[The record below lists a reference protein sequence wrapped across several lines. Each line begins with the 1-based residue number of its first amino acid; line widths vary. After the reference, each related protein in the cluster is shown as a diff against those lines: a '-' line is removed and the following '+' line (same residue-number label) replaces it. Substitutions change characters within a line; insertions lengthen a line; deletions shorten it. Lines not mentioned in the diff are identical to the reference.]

1 MISLERNFIYTLAK
15 LENESYNEMFNKE
28 TFEYMRYNVYYNEPE
43 NYDLW
48 LTSEIK
54 NFKNGL
60 EWALNYME
68 KRCVSLLGFKL
79 ISCNSAC
86 RAACNSCKYN
96 DILPKNKVVPIFI
109 FKRRFGIVDK

>member
-28 TFEYMRYNVYYNEPE
+28 TFEYMRDNVYYNEPE

-54 NFKNGL
+54 NFENGL

-68 KRCVSLLGFKL
+68 KRCVSLLGFKFFKYL
-79 ISCNSAC
+79 IDKNCDYVIC
-86 RAACNSCKYN
+86 
-96 DILPKNKVVPIFI
+96 DIDYYIENEEEEKC
-109 FKRRFGIVDK
+109 